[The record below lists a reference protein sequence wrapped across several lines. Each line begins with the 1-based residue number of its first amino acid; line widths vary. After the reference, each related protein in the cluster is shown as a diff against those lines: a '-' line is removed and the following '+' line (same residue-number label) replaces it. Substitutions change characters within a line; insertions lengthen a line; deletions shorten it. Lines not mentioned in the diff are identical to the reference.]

1 MFYLLLNGA
10 KCYYVMTFVG
20 EIGMN
25 QEVEC
30 IIVRKETRRSIR
42 LICNLNAI
50 KVGYFKSGG
59 VLQY

>member
-1 MFYLLLNGA
+1 M
-10 KCYYVMTFVG
+10 MTFVG